1 MNKVV
6 KLALICEHTDKS
18 GSPVDYKVV
27 YKLLWKLQAQT
38 RDIKNKSIQY
48 CWEFSNFSS
57 DYYKQYHE
65 YPKDKDVLNYTLGG
79 FVNDKFKTG
88 NDLYSA
94 NCSTTV
100 RTVCSEFKN
109 AKSDIIKGTKSII
122 SYKANQ
128 PLDLHNKSIR
138 LEYRDHDYYVNLKL
152 LNRPAFKS
160 LNYANSEITFKVLV
174 KDKST
179 RTILER
185 CIDQIYD
192 ISASKLIYNQK
203 KKCWYLNLVYSFETQ
218 VVDTLDPDK
227 ILGVDLGVHYPI
239 CASVYGDLARF
250 IINGGEIE
258 EFRRRVE
265 ARKKSMLK
273 QGKNCG
279 DGRIG
284 HGTQTRNKPVYSIED
299 KIARFRD
306 TTNHKYSRALID
318 YAVKN
323 GCGTIQM
330 EELTGITAESNRF
343 LKNWSYFDLQTKIE
357 YKAQEV
363 GIKVVYI
370 KPRYTS
376 KRCSKCGYIDSDNR
390 KTQAV
395 FKCLKCGFEENAD
408 YNASQNIG
416 IKNIDKII
424 DETKE
429 ISCGS
434 DVNI

>member
-6 KLALICEHTDKS
+6 KLALICEHIDKD
-18 GSPVDYKVV
+18 GNPVDYKDV
-27 YKLLWKLQAQT
+27 YKLLWNLQSQT
-38 RDIKNKSIQY
+38 REIKNKSIQY
-48 CWEFSNFSS
+48 CWEYNNFSS
-57 DYYKQYHE
+57 DYYKEHHE
-65 YPKDKDVLNYTLGG
+65 YPKEKEILDYILVG

-88 NDLYSA
+88 NDLYSG

-100 RTVCSEFKN
+100 RNTCSEFKN
-109 AKSDIIKGTKSII
+109 AKADLMKGTRSII

-128 PLDLHNKSIR
+128 PLDIHNKCIR
-138 LEYRDHDYYVNLKL
+138 LVFQDNAFYVYLKL
-152 LNRPAFKS
+152 LNRPAFKR
-160 LNYANSEITFKVLV
+160 LGYANSEICFKVNV
-174 KDKST
+174 RDKST

-185 CIDQIYD
+185 CIDQIYG
-192 ISASKLIYNQK
+192 IGASKLIYNQK
-203 KKCWYLNLVYSFETQ
+203 KKMWFLNLVYAFETQ
-218 VVDTLDPDK
+218 EVSALDSDK

-239 CASVYGDLARF
+239 CASVYGDLKRF
-250 IINGGEIE
+250 IIHGGEIE

-265 ARKKSMLK
+265 ARKLSMLK

-279 DGRIG
+279 DGRNG
-284 HGTQTRNKPVYSIED
+284 HGIKARNKPVYAIED

-306 TTNHKYSRALID
+306 TANHKYSHALIE

-330 EELTGITAESNRF
+330 EELTGITSEANRF

-357 YKAQEV
+357 YKAQEA

-376 KRCSKCGYIDSDNR
+376 QRCSKCGYIDRENR
-390 KTQAV
+390 QTQAHFV
-395 FKCLKCGFEENAD
+395 CLKCGFEENAD

-416 IKNIDKII
+416 IPNIDKII
-424 DETKE
+424 EQNVTSQCESHPLK
-429 ISCGS
+429 
-434 DVNI
+434 